1 MFDIDYIKSTI
12 EKNIDNPYDKPTDII
27 GFGEAGRNL
36 ANLLSGTINEKEICF
51 FDEKNKSDKI
61 FHYLDFKDMLLKTE
75 IMIFT
80 IELPEKYC
88 KYLSGLNKKVK
99 IFIPYSFEQ
108 TIVALKENGYG
119 NNLVFLS
126 AEEKHYHQ
134 WHGDDWK

>member
-1 MFDIDYIKSTI
+1 MLDIDHIKNAIIDTI
-12 EKNIDNPYDKPTDII
+12 SEPYQKPTDII

-51 FDEKNKSDKI
+51 FDEKIKSDEI

-80 IELPEKYC
+80 IELPEKYY

-99 IFIPYSFEQ
+99 IFIPSSFKQ
-108 TIVALKENGYG
+108 TISVLERNGYSDIIR
-119 NNLVFLS
+119 V
-126 AEEKHYHQ
+126 
-134 WHGDDWK
+134 